1 MTTAVYCEAAHL
13 HGLELIA
20 AARRFSQRVK
30 ALCEDAAHAQACRA
44 AGADEVIGIPMAE
57 DDCAQGT
64 MAAQIIGQLDPDS
77 VLFPATVR
85 GRLLSAWVA
94 AKLETGLTADCTSLG
109 VTPDGLLLQ
118 SRPAFGG
125 NLTAD
130 ILCRQ
135 RRPQMASVRPGIY
148 PMPELPIKELCKGM
162 DAAPVRCMEGRRA
175 REYMTRAGFEPARS
189 TVSLQEARIIV
200 AGGKGVGSK
209 RGFEKLF
216 QLAGLLGGAVGAT
229 RSAVDAGYIGYAH
242 QIGQTGVAVRAE
254 LYIAFGISGAIQHT
268 VGMNSSRTVI
278 AVNRDR
284 LAPIFRCADVGIAG
298 DWEETADA
306 MIASLERKSGSAP
319 ALGRG

>member
-20 AARRFSQRVK
+20 AARRFSQSVA
-30 ALCEDAAHAQACRA
+30 ALCEDEAHAQACRA
-44 AGADEVIGIPMAE
+44 AGADEVICIPLLE

-64 MAAQIIGQLDPDS
+64 VAAQIIGRSDFDS

-85 GRLLSAWVA
+85 GRFLSAWVA
-94 AKLETGLTADCTSLG
+94 AKLETGLTADCTALG
-109 VTPDGLLLQ
+109 ITPDGLLLQ

-148 PMPELPIKELCKGM
+148 PMPELPAKALCGGK
-162 DAAPVRCMEGRRA
+162 DAIPVRRMESGQARA
-175 REYMTRAGFEPARS
+175 YMTRAGFEPARS
-189 TVSLQEARIIV
+189 TSSLQDARIIV
-200 AGGKGVGSK
+200 AGGKGVGSRK
-209 RGFEKLF
+209 GFEKLF
-216 QLAGLLGGAVGAT
+216 RLASLLGGAVGAT

-268 VGMNSSRTVI
+268 VGMNASRTVI

-306 MIASLERKSGSAP
+306 MIASLEGESRSAP

>member
-20 AARRFSQRVK
+20 AARRFSQSVT

-44 AGADEVIGIPMAE
+44 AGADEVIRIPLSK

-64 MAAQIIGQLDPDS
+64 MAAQIIGQLGPDS

-85 GRLLSAWVA
+85 GRFLSAWVA
-94 AKLETGLTADCTSLG
+94 AKLETGLTADCTALS
-109 VTPDGLLLQ
+109 VTADGLLLQ

-135 RRPQMASVRPGIY
+135 RRPQMASIRPGIY
-148 PMPELPIKELCKGM
+148 PMPELPARESPEGM
-162 DAAPVRCMEGRRA
+162 TALVRCLEGGTVRD
-175 REYMTRAGFEPARS
+175 YMTRTGFEPARS
-189 TVSLQEARIIV
+189 ADSLQDARIIV

-209 RGFEKLF
+209 KGFEKLF
-216 QLAGLLGGAVGAT
+216 RLAALLGGAVGAT

-242 QIGQTGVAVRAE
+242 QIGQTGVAVRPE

-268 VGMNSSRTVI
+268 VGMNASRTVI

-284 LAPIFRCADVGIAG
+284 LAPIFRCADIGIAG

-306 MIASLERKSGSAP
+306 MIASLEKGSGSAP
-319 ALGRG
+319 ASGRG

>member
-20 AARRFSQRVK
+20 AARRFSQRVT

-85 GRLLSAWVA
+85 GRFLSAWVA

-148 PMPELPIKELCKGM
+148 PMPELPIRELCKGM

-175 REYMTRAGFEPARS
+175 REYMTRVGFEPARS

-216 QLAGLLGGAVGAT
+216 RLAGLLGGAVGAT

-254 LYIAFGISGAIQHT
+254 LYIACGISGQIQHIA
-268 VGMNSSRTVI
+268 GMQESSI
-278 AVNRDR
+278 IISINNDPN
-284 LAPIFRCADVGIAG
+284 APINTIADYVITGN
-298 DWEETADA
+298 
-306 MIASLERKSGSAP
+306 LEDVLPKLIKYYKKNSK
-319 ALGRG
+319 